1 MKPSPD
7 DEVVDVPPR
16 IGLLEIAVL
25 VLSVYVLG
33 ALFAQTVF
41 HVPREVSQL
50 LDRIDTFVCV
60 VFLADFA
67 IRFRRAPSKLA
78 FMKWGWIDLIS
89 SIPAYDF
96 LRWGRM
102 VRVFRIIRILRAF
115 RSARHLVA
123 FLYRFRTRG
132 LAFTVVL
139 TAFVLVVFSSIA
151 ILAFEDEKQSNIR
164 TPFDAVWWAISTM
177 TTVGYGD
184 KVPVTVEGKIV
195 AMILMV
201 TGVGLFG
208 VLTGLFARLFVE
220 PDIRREDTD
229 IKALAADLNRL
240 RQAIERLETR
250 VSEIRGADPETSAAV
265 TPK

>member
-1 MKPSPD
+1 MKPSPN
-7 DEVVDVPPR
+7 DETVNVLPR

-25 VLSVYVLG
+25 ALSIYVLG
-33 ALFAQTVF
+33 ALLAQTVF
-41 HVPREVSQL
+41 HVPREVSLL
-50 LDRIDTFVCV
+50 LDRIDTFVCII
-60 VFLADFA
+60 FLADFA
-67 IRFRRAPSKLA
+67 MRFRRAPSKLA

-102 VRVFRIIRILRAF
+102 VRVVRILRAF

-123 FLYRFRTRG
+123 FLYRYRTRG
-132 LAFTVVL
+132 LALTVVL
-139 TAFVLVVFSSIA
+139 TAFVLVIFSSIA
-151 ILAFEDEKQSNIR
+151 VLAFEDESESNIR

-220 PDIRREDTD
+220 PDFKREDAD
-229 IKALAADLNRL
+229 ITNLAM
-240 RQAIERLETR
+240 
-250 VSEIRGADPETSAAV
+250 EIRLLRERIEKMESVRAPIP
-265 TPK
+265 PKTD